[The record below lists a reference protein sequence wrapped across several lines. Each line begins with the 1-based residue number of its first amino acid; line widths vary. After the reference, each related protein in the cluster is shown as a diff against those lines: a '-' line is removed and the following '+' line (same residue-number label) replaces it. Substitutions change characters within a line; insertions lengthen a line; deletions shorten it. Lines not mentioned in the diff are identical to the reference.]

1 MKKVRIDISEKTADQ
16 IAAARRFRS
25 YTQKILAE
33 KLNVEQGEVS
43 RLESGKRNMQLQTLQ
58 SIADALDMEV
68 KIELVP
74 KEAVEKV
81 GVTNDTQDR
90 ESGHGTI

>member
-1 MKKVRIDISEKTADQ
+1 MEKVRIDISEKAADQ
-16 IAAARRFRS
+16 IAAARRFRA

-74 KEAVEKV
+74 IEAVEKN
-81 GVTNDTQDR
+81 GVTNDTQDQ
-90 ESGHGTI
+90 EGGHGTI

>member
-1 MKKVRIDISEKTADQ
+1 MKKVRIDISEKAADQ
-16 IAAARRFRS
+16 IAAARRFRA

-74 KEAVEKV
+74 KEAVEKS
-81 GVTNDTQDR
+81 GDTNDTQDQ

>member
-1 MKKVRIDISEKTADQ
+1 MEKMIIDIGEKAADQ
-16 IAAARRFRS
+16 IAAARRYRA

-43 RLESGKRNMQLQTLQ
+43 KLESGKRNMQLQTLQ
-58 SIADALDMEV
+58 SIADALDMVV

-74 KEAVEKV
+74 KEAVEKS
-81 GVTNDTQDR
+81 GVTNDTQDQ

>member
-16 IAAARRFRS
+16 IAAARRFRA

-74 KEAVEKV
+74 KEAVEKN
-81 GVTNDTQDR
+81 GVTNDTQ
-90 ESGHGTI
+90 EQEGGHGTI

>member
-1 MKKVRIDISEKTADQ
+1 MEKMIIDIGEKAADQ
-16 IAAARRFRS
+16 IAAARRYRA

-43 RLESGKRNMQLQTLQ
+43 KLESGKRNMQLQTLQ
-58 SIADALDMEV
+58 SIADALDMVV

-74 KEAVEKV
+74 KEAVEKSS
-81 GVTNDTQDR
+81 VTNDTQDQ